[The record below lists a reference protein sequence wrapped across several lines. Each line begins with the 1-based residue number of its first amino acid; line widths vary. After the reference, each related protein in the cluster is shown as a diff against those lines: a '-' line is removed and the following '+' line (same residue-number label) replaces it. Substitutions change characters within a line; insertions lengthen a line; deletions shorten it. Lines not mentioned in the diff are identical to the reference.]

1 MRIYKY
7 TGLAFVCCLIYLFAY
22 LAINNFQS
30 EGASLKT
37 CALISM
43 PLFIWMVYQRVTA
56 MSEKTR
62 ARESDEVIC
71 MRMMEQIHHYEEM
84 ERVAGGGR
92 LMKGILECRE
102 VARAIRCPEFEDA
115 SLTLSR
121 LAYIEHL
128 LSALAPGLCRRMS
141 EDERQRWMQ
150 MLDGPVPGED
160 AAGECHTETPVS
172 QSVPGE
178 VRG

>member
-7 TGLAFVCCLIYLFAY
+7 TGLVFVCCLIYLFAY
-22 LAINNFQS
+22 LAINNVQS

-37 CALISM
+37 CALITM
-43 PLFIWMVYQRVTA
+43 PLFIWMVYQRITA
-56 MSEKTR
+56 MSEKAR
-62 ARESDEVIC
+62 ARESDEVIF
-71 MRMMEQIHHYEEM
+71 MRMMEQIHHYEEL
-84 ERVAGGGR
+84 ERVAGGVR

-102 VARAIRCPEFEDA
+102 VAQAIRRPESEDA

-121 LAYIEHL
+121 LAYIERL
-128 LSALAPGLCRRMS
+128 LNVLAPGLCRRMS
-141 EDERQRWMQ
+141 EGERQRWMQ
-150 MLDGPVPGED
+150 MMNEPAPGENT
-160 AAGECHTETPVS
+160 AGECHTETPVS